1 MGNRQLAKATRDSNA
16 SSQIDF
22 TSGRKDDDFVR
33 PQERKSVWVDK
44 LTELV
49 NAVEQGRAEYGTYYK
64 LGDFIAA
71 SGARNTIRN
80 VTNMAHRLPNA
91 AISLQ
96 SHPVKNINGGRG
108 SELWAAVLPE

>member
-1 MGNRQLAKATRDSNA
+1 MGNRQLAKATRDTNA
-16 SSQIDF
+16 STPIDF
-22 TSGRKDDDFVR
+22 TDGRTDDDFVR
-33 PQERKSVWVDK
+33 PQERKSIWVDK

-49 NAVEQGRAEYGTYYK
+49 KAVEEGRAEYGVYYR

-80 VTNMAHRLPNA
+80 VTNMAHRLPKA

-108 SELWAAVLPE
+108 SELWAAVLPD